1 MFSQRYTNEENE
13 QVKIQVTLV
22 DEAYKRYRVTV
33 GDDVYEFAADLF
45 QRAAF
50 AKQGSDVLLQVDGR
64 EYRITET
71 GNARTPDTAPGNL
84 QAPMAGKV
92 IEILVQPGDEVKAGD
107 ALVTLESMKMEQ
119 KIVAPHDG
127 VIDRILCEI
136 DGQVEAGAKLIEMRE
151 TADASTNGSA

>member
-1 MFSQRYTNEENE
+1 MFSQRYTNEDNE

-33 GDDVYEFAADLF
+33 GDEEFEFSADLF
-45 QRAAF
+45 HRAAF

-64 EYRITET
+64 EYRIAAT
-71 GNARTPDTAPGNL
+71 GTSRTPDAAPGNL
-84 QAPMAGKV
+84 QAPMAGKI
-92 IEILVQPGDEVKAGD
+92 IEILVQPGDDVKAGD

-127 VIDRILCEI
+127 VIDRILCEV

-151 TADASTNGSA
+151 MADAATD